1 LPLETFKLT
10 KFRFIE
16 LLLFVVESRISAL
29 PDHPYKKDYNLH
41 TQNAVFDLFLT
52 FMQSQKIKTTLCIIG
67 AGPAGATASIFLCK
81 MGIKHM
87 IIDAAVFPRD
97 KVCGDGLDLNSIRVL
112 NHIDPTIIE
121 KELSVNKKHFTASQ
135 GFRFILP
142 GGRKVDIMRDQKKD
156 DHVNKPVFFVSKRAD
171 FDNLLVSRID
181 RNIADVRLSTRIEN
195 ITREAKTWKL
205 EGEGPDGKIEIE
217 TDFLIGADGDH
228 SVVLKY
234 LGERSID
241 RNNYAGAVRQYWS
254 GVQGMHPG
262 NLLEVYFPKSL
273 PLSYFWIFPLPGG
286 KANVGYGMAS
296 NYIAKHNI
304 NVRKAFEEL
313 IKNDPVLTPRF
324 KNAQPQETVKGWGI
338 PMSGNDRKAYGDGWL
353 LLGDAASLV
362 CPTSGEGIGS
372 GMISAYVASKFLKR
386 AIDQNDFSEKMF
398 SNYNREIH
406 KRLRTE
412 EKVYRFVNS
421 IPPKVFSLGINTIL
435 STWLFKYWLSNKA
448 MKKWVDTAY
457 NKEIDVKLT

>member
-1 LPLETFKLT
+1 
-10 KFRFIE
+10 
-16 LLLFVVESRISAL
+16 
-29 PDHPYKKDYNLH
+29 
-41 TQNAVFDLFLT
+41 
-52 FMQSQKIKTTLCIIG
+52 MQPEKIKTSICIIG

-81 MGIKHM
+81 SGIKHV
-87 IIDAAVFPRD
+87 IVDAAVFPRD
-97 KVCGDGLDLNSIRVL
+97 KVCGDGLDLNTIRVL
-112 NHIDPTIIE
+112 NHIDPAIIE
-121 KELSVNKKHFTASQ
+121 KELSGNKKSFIASQ

-142 GGRKVDIMRDQKKD
+142 NGRKVDIMRKGTNGPTNAADR
-156 DHVNKPVFFVSKRAD
+156 PMFFVSKRFD

-181 RNIADVRLSTRIEN
+181 RNVADVQLSTRIHT
-195 ITREAKTWKL
+195 ITKTGKTWML
-205 EGEGPDGKIEIE
+205 EGEGPNGKLEIE
-217 TDFLIGADGDH
+217 TSFLIGADGDH
-228 SVVLKY
+228 SLVLKH
-234 LGERSID
+234 LGERKVD

-254 GVQGMHPG
+254 GVEGMHAD

-273 PLSYFWIFPLPGG
+273 PLSYFWIFPLPEG

-296 NYIAKHNI
+296 NYIAKNNI

-313 IKNDPVLTPRF
+313 IKTDPVLIPRF
-324 KNAQPQETVKGWGI
+324 KNARPQETIKGWGI

-372 GMISAYVASKFLKR
+372 GMISGYVAAKFLQR
-386 AIDQNDFSEKMF
+386 ATEQNDFSEKMF
-398 SNYNREIH
+398 TNYNREIH

-412 EKVYRFVNS
+412 EKVYRFINN
-421 IPPKVFSLGINTIL
+421 IPPRIFSLGINTIL

-457 NKEIDVKLT
+457 TKEIDVKFT